1 MFTATIWAMI
11 ANDLELIKSFMANN
25 HSSINKH
32 SNKTFW
38 IYLFFYLFPFITPL
52 VTVINS
58 SLIYIIGPL
67 ISAESYIC
75 SSLRVRIYFLLGW
88 DVSVSLI
95 LASCGQSFLERLLWR
110 ILPHWFNPFLWF
122 WQVLKSCFF
131 IWKRLHFSILWYRHD
146 DFYLCYKG
154 STNCLVT

>member
-1 MFTATIWAMI
+1 MTWNWLNHLWQII
-11 ANDLELIKSFMANN
+11 IHRLI
-25 HSSINKH
+25 SIPTKH
-32 SNKTFW
+32 SGF
-38 IYLFFYLFPFITPL
+38 IYLFLSFSIYNTSCNSYKLFF
-52 VTVINS
+52 N
-58 SLIYIIGPL
+58 IYYRSTDICRII
-67 ISAESYIC
+67 YC
-75 SSLRVRIYFLLGW
+75 SSLRVRIYFLLGC
-88 DVSVSLI
+88 DVSVFLI

-110 ILPHWFNPFLWF
+110 ILPHWFNPFHWF